1 MTRAGYAV
9 LQSLCLDSR
18 PVFSDMVAVFSS
30 FMHMFLLGKIIIK
43 KKVHLSVRKK

>member
-1 MTRAGYAV
+1 M
-9 LQSLCLDSR
+9 LFFSLCLDSR